1 MKKTKNSIF
10 FKKTFGKIE
19 SKTIIAYFFIF
30 VKHFSS
36 TKYDKEI
43 EFELELNEKFKI
55 TVNNSKEDKVIIENN
70 KQEMNVENNKSEL
83 IVSNNE
89 KETNIVNNLEIQKEK
104 TTNTSKVIN
113 ENKVK
118 KLPVT
123 GM

>member
-1 MKKTKNSIF
+1 
-10 FKKTFGKIE
+10 
-19 SKTIIAYFFIF
+19 
-30 VKHFSS
+30 
-36 TKYDKEI
+36 
-43 EFELELNEKFKI
+43 
-55 TVNNSKEDKVIIENN
+55 
-70 KQEMNVENNKSEL
+70 MNVENNKSEL
-83 IVSNNE
+83 IFYNNE

>member
-1 MKKTKNSIF
+1 
-10 FKKTFGKIE
+10 
-19 SKTIIAYFFIF
+19 
-30 VKHFSS
+30 
-36 TKYDKEI
+36 
-43 EFELELNEKFKI
+43 
-55 TVNNSKEDKVIIENN
+55 
-70 KQEMNVENNKSEL
+70 MNVENNKSEL

-104 TTNTSKVIN
+104 TKNTSKVIN

>member
-1 MKKTKNSIF
+1 MK
-10 FKKTFGKIE
+10 
-19 SKTIIAYFFIF
+19 
-30 VKHFSS
+30 
-36 TKYDKEI
+36 
-43 EFELELNEKFKI
+43 KFKI

-104 TTNTSKVIN
+104 TTNTSNVIN